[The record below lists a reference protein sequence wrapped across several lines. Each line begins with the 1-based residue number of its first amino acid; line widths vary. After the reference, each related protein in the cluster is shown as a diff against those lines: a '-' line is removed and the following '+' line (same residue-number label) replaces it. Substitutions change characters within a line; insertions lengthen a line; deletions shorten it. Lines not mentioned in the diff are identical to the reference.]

1 VGLTFAPPNCTVPE
15 QINLDKPEWA
25 VVDWFCRLINNL
37 TASSLC
43 IFEHSLASFHRTADV
58 TGKPFHGFELM
69 NQKSLAKAYKWA
81 LIGAGL
87 LVCFLAIRNLKTA
100 ELDQRF
106 LFLALIT
113 IACGSRITIRIPR
126 VKGLISVSDTFIFLA
141 VLLFGTNAAVL
152 LAAAEGLCSSVRFS
166 RKFTTVMFNAG
177 VMACATFLAA
187 TASITVLGS
196 RPSTDRLGDF
206 VAALTLLAFVQYLI
220 NSGIVS
226 VGAALMTNQPLWI
239 TWKEGFLWTSLTYFA
254 GASAAGVAFKLIELV
269 GFYAVLAT
277 APVIAVVYFTY
288 CTYLKNI
295 EASRAQ
301 AEQAERHMF
310 ALRQSEERFRSAFDH
325 AAGMALVGPDG
336 KWIEVN
342 RSLSEILGYSEQELL
357 GMDFQS
363 LTYHTDLSSVLEQL
377 KHLKSGATNGLQME
391 KRFLHKN
398 GDVIWVLLS
407 VTGVNHSGHEP
418 NFIFQI
424 QDITDRKRAE
434 ERLVHDAFHDGLTGL
449 PNRVLFMDHLKQSL
463 GRARGRKHLPF
474 AVLFLDFDRFK
485 LVNDSLGHM
494 VGDQLL
500 IAIAGRLKANV
511 RPGDTVA
518 RLGGDEF
525 TILLEDLN
533 QSDEVAIVAARLLKS
548 LSMPFNLAGREVF
561 TTASIGIAHS
571 TMGYHYAEDML
582 RDADIAMY
590 RAKTLG
596 KARFE
601 VFDPSMHANAVN
613 LLRIET
619 DLWRAIERDELYL
632 EYQPIVSLETGKIAG
647 FEALL
652 RWRHPSLGVVPP
664 SEFIAVAEETGLIVP
679 IGTWIL
685 EEAARQVRRW
695 QGREKVN
702 AKLFISVN
710 LSAKQF
716 MKADFAADVQRI
728 ISTMEIDPGCI
739 KLEITESM
747 VMNKVESTIATLTQ
761 LQEIG
766 VETSI
771 DDFGTGYSSLS
782 YLPRFPISTLKVDR
796 SFVNSITENS
806 ENLEIVRTIV
816 MLAHNLKMK
825 VIAEGVESTEQ
836 LAQLRRMKCEFA
848 QGFFFSRPLSG
859 EESTAL
865 VEADNVYPMMSL
877 ERFIEYAESAI
888 A

>member
-1 VGLTFAPPNCTVPE
+1 
-15 QINLDKPEWA
+15 
-25 VVDWFCRLINNL
+25 
-37 TASSLC
+37 
-43 IFEHSLASFHRTADV
+43 
-58 TGKPFHGFELM
+58 M
-69 NQKSLAKAYKWA
+69 NQKHLAKVYKWA
-81 LIGAGL
+81 IIAAGAIVWML
-87 LVCFLAIRNLKTA
+87 CLRKLHPSN
-100 ELDQRF
+100 LDQRF
-106 LFLALIT
+106 LFLAIIT
-113 IACGSRITIRIPR
+113 LGCGSRITIRIPR

-141 VLLFGTNAAVL
+141 VLLFDQPSAVL
-152 LAAAEGLCSSVRFS
+152 LAGAEGLCSSVRFS
-166 RKFTTVMFNAG
+166 KKFTTVCFNTAA
-177 VMACATFLAA
+177 MSCATFLAA
-187 TASITVLGS
+187 SAVKLAFGATPFASSI
-196 RPSTDRLGDF
+196 GDF
-206 VAALTLLAFVQYLI
+206 VAALTLLAFVQYVV

-226 VGAALMTNQPLWI
+226 VGAALMTQQPMWT
-239 TWKEGFLWTSLTYFA
+239 TWKDGFLWTSLTYFA
-254 GASAAGVAFKLIELV
+254 GASAAGLVEKLIELV

-277 APVIAVVYFTY
+277 TPVIAVVYFTY

-295 EASRAQ
+295 ESSKAQ
-301 AEQAERHMF
+301 AEQAERHML
-310 ALRQSEERFRSAFDH
+310 ALRESEERFRSAFDH
-325 AAGMALVGPDG
+325 AAGMALVAPDG

-342 RSLSEILGYSEQELL
+342 RSLSEILGYSEEDLL
-357 GMDFQS
+357 STDFQS
-363 LTYHTDLSSVLEQL
+363 ITYHTDLNSILEQL
-377 KHLKSGATNGLQME
+377 NKLQTGVTTGLQME

-398 GDVIWVLLS
+398 GDLIWVLLS
-407 VTGVNHSGHEP
+407 VTGVHSSEEDAR

-434 ERLVHDAFHDGLTGL
+434 ERLVHDAFHDALTGL
-449 PNRVLFMDHLKQSL
+449 PNRVLFMDHLKQSM

-485 LVNDSLGHM
+485 LINDSLGHM

-525 TILLEDLN
+525 TILLEGLN
-533 QSDEVAIVAARLLKS
+533 TPTEVEVVASRLLKS
-548 LSMPFNLAGREVF
+548 LSLPFNLSGHEVF
-561 TTASIGIAHS
+561 TTASIGIAQS

-601 VFDPSMHANAVN
+601 IFDPSMHVNAVN

-632 EYQPIVSLETGKIAG
+632 EYQPIVSLQTGRIAG

-652 RWRHPSLGVVPP
+652 RWQHPSLGVVPP

-685 EEAARQVRRW
+685 EEAARQIRRW
-695 QGREKVN
+695 KDSGEVSSDI
-702 AKLFISVN
+702 FISVN

-716 MKADFAADVQRI
+716 MKTDFATEVRRI
-728 ISTMEIDPGCI
+728 INTMEINPACI

-747 VMNKVESTIATLTQ
+747 VMNKVESTITMLKQ

-782 YLPRFPISTLKVDR
+782 YLPRFPIATLKVDR
-796 SFVNSITENS
+796 SFVNSLTENN

-816 MLAHNLKMK
+816 MLAHNLRMK
-825 VIAEGVESTEQ
+825 VVAEGVESTEQ
-836 LAQLRRMKCEFA
+836 INALRRMKCEFA
-848 QGFFFSRPLSG
+848 QGFFFSRPLS
-859 EESTAL
+859 AL
-865 VEADNVYPMMSL
+865 EATTLVANDSPYPMMPL
-877 ERFIEYAESAI
+877 DRIIEYTESAI

>member
-1 VGLTFAPPNCTVPE
+1 MKL
-15 QINLDKPEWA
+15 
-25 VVDWFCRLINNL
+25 
-37 TASSLC
+37 
-43 IFEHSLASFHRTADV
+43 
-58 TGKPFHGFELM
+58 
-69 NQKSLAKAYKWA
+69 KSRAKAFKWA
-81 LIGAGL
+81 LSGAGL
-87 LVCFLAIRNLKTA
+87 LVCFVCLRDLQTA
-100 ELDQRF
+100 ALDQRF
-106 LFLALIT
+106 LFISLIT
-113 IACGSRITIRIPR
+113 LLCGSRIMIRIPR

-141 VLLFGTNAAVL
+141 VLLFDRNAAAL
-152 LAAAEGLCSSVRFS
+152 LAGAEGLCSSLRFS
-166 RKFTTVMFNAG
+166 RKLTTVAFNTAT
-177 VMACATFLAA
+177 MICATFLAA
-187 TASITVLGS
+187 AAAGAVLGHGQS
-196 RPSTDRLGDF
+196 QDRLGNF
-206 VAALTLLAFVQYLI
+206 VAALTVLALVQYLV
-220 NSGIVS
+220 NSGVVAI
-226 VGAALMTNQPLWI
+226 GAALMTDQPLWK
-239 TWKEGFLWTSLTYFA
+239 TWKDGFLWTSLTYFA
-254 GASAAGVAFKLIELV
+254 GASAAGFAYKLIDVV

-277 APVIAVVYFTY
+277 APVIAIVYFTY

-301 AEQAERHMF
+301 AELAERHML

-325 AAGMALVGPDG
+325 AAGMALVGPEG

-342 RSLSEILGYSEQELL
+342 RSLCDILGYSEQELL
-357 GMDFQS
+357 RTNFQS
-363 LTYHTDLSSVLEQL
+363 ITHHTDGSTILEQL
-377 KHLKSGATNGLQME
+377 KQLKAGATSSLQME

-407 VTGVNHSGHEP
+407 VTRVNDTGNDS

-463 GRARGRKHLPF
+463 GRARGRNHLPF

-500 IAIAGRLKANV
+500 VAIAGRLKANV
-511 RPGDTVA
+511 RPGDIVA

-525 TILLEDLN
+525 TILLDNLH
-533 QSDEVAIVAARLLKS
+533 QTDEVEIVAARILKS
-548 LSMPFNLAGREVF
+548 LAMPFNLAGREVF

-571 TMGYHYAEDML
+571 TQGYNYAEDML

-596 KARFE
+596 KARYE
-601 VFDPSMHANAVN
+601 VFDPSMHVNAVN

-619 DLWRAIERDELYL
+619 DLWRAIERNELYL
-632 EYQPIVSLETGKIAG
+632 EYQPIVSLENGKIAG

-652 RWRHPSLGVVPP
+652 RWQHPSLGVLPP
-664 SEFIAVAEETGLIVP
+664 SEFITVAEETGLIVA

-685 EEAARQVRRW
+685 EESARQIQRW
-695 QGREKVN
+695 KDNPKIDPSV
-702 AKLFISVN
+702 FISVN

-716 MKADFAADVQRI
+716 MKVDFAADVERI
-728 ISTMEIDPGCI
+728 IKATGIDPGCI

-747 VMNKVESTIATLTQ
+747 VMNKVESTITTLTQ
-761 LQEIG
+761 LREIG

-796 SFVNSITENS
+796 SFVNSLSENN

-816 MLAHNLKMK
+816 VLAHNLKMK
-825 VIAEGVESTEQ
+825 VVAEGVEATDQ

-848 QGFFFSRPLSG
+848 QGFFFSRPLKG
-859 EESTAL
+859 NEATAL
-865 VEADNVYPMMSL
+865 VEADSVYPMMSL
-877 ERFIEYAESAI
+877 DRIIEYSDSVI

>member
-1 VGLTFAPPNCTVPE
+1 M
-15 QINLDKPEWA
+15 K
-25 VVDWFCRLINNL
+25 
-37 TASSLC
+37 
-43 IFEHSLASFHRTADV
+43 TAD
-58 TGKPFHGFELM
+58 
-69 NQKSLAKAYKWA
+69 
-81 LIGAGL
+81 
-87 LVCFLAIRNLKTA
+87 
-100 ELDQRF
+100 LDQRF
-106 LFLALIT
+106 LFLSLIT
-113 IACGSRITIRIPR
+113 LGCGSRITIRIPR

-141 VLLFGTNAAVL
+141 VLLFDKNAAAL
-152 LAAAEGLCSSVRFS
+152 LAGAEGLCSSIRFS
-166 RKFTTVMFNAG
+166 KKFTTVLFNTA
-177 VMACATFLAA
+177 VMSIVTFLAA
-187 TASITVLGS
+187 TTVISIFGPNPFS
-196 RPSTDRLGDF
+196 NRIGDF
-206 VAALTLLAFVQYLI
+206 VAALTLLAFIQYLL
-220 NSGIVS
+220 NSGIVAA
-226 VGAALMTNQPLWI
+226 GAALMTNQPLWT
-239 TWKEGFLWTSLTYFA
+239 TWKDGFLWTSLTYFA
-254 GASAAGVAFKLIELV
+254 GASAAGVAGKLIEVV

-277 APVIAVVYFTY
+277 TPVIAVLYFTY

-295 EASRAQ
+295 ESSKAQ
-301 AEQAERHMF
+301 AEQAERHML
-310 ALRQSEERFRSAFDH
+310 ALRESEERFRSAFDH
-325 AAGMALVGPDG
+325 AAGMALVAPNG

-342 RSLSEILGYSEQELL
+342 RSLSDILGYSEKELL
-357 GMDFQS
+357 SMDFQS
-363 LTYHTDLSSVLEQL
+363 LTFQGDLNSILEQL
-377 KHLKSGATNGLQME
+377 NRLQLGATSGLQME
-391 KRFLHKN
+391 KRFVHRN

-407 VTGVNHSGHEP
+407 VTGVHHVGQTSR

-434 ERLVHDAFHDGLTGL
+434 ERLVHDAFHDALTGL
-449 PNRVLFMDHLKQSL
+449 PNRVMFMDHLKRSL
-463 GRARGRKHLPF
+463 GQAAGRKHLPF

-485 LVNDSLGHM
+485 LINDSLGHM

-511 RPGDTVA
+511 RPNDTVA

-533 QSDEVAIVAARLLKS
+533 QSDEVEVVANRLLKS
-548 LSMPFNLAGREVF
+548 LSLPFNLSGREVF

-601 VFDPSMHANAVN
+601 TFDPSMHATAVN

-652 RWRHPSLGVVPP
+652 RWQHPSLGIVPP
-664 SEFIAVAEETGLIVP
+664 SEFITVAEETGLIIP

-685 EEAARQVRRW
+685 EEAARQIRRW
-695 QGREKVN
+695 KDKDAIN
-702 AKLFISVN
+702 TDMFISVN

-716 MKADFAADVQRI
+716 MKADFAAEVRRI
-728 ISTMEIDPGCI
+728 ISTMEISPASI

-747 VMNKVESTIATLTQ
+747 VMNKVESTITMLKQ
-761 LQEIG
+761 LKEIG

-782 YLPRFPISTLKVDR
+782 YLPRFPIATLKVDR
-796 SFVNSITENS
+796 SFVNSMSENN
-806 ENLEIVRTIV
+806 ENLEIVRTII
-816 MLAHNLKMK
+816 MLAHNLRMK
-825 VIAEGVESTEQ
+825 VIAEGVESSDQITH
-836 LAQLRRMKCEFA
+836 LRRMKCEYA
-848 QGFFFSRPLSG
+848 QGFFFSRSLRAEEATQLIHDDHPYEMMPL
-859 EESTAL
+859 
-865 VEADNVYPMMSL
+865 N
-877 ERFIEYAESAI
+877 RIIEYTETAI

>member
-1 VGLTFAPPNCTVPE
+1 
-15 QINLDKPEWA
+15 
-25 VVDWFCRLINNL
+25 
-37 TASSLC
+37 
-43 IFEHSLASFHRTADV
+43 
-58 TGKPFHGFELM
+58 M
-69 NQKSLAKAYKWA
+69 NHKRLAKAYKWA
-81 LIGAGL
+81 IIGAGA
-87 LVCFLAIRNLKTA
+87 LVWVSCLRDLRTS

-106 LFLALIT
+106 LFLSLIT
-113 IACGSRITIRIPR
+113 LGCGSRITIRIPR

-141 VLLFGTNAAVL
+141 VLLFDQNAAVL
-152 LAAAEGLCSSVRFS
+152 LAGAEGLCSSVRFS
-166 RKFTTVMFNAG
+166 KKFTTVLFNTA
-177 VMACATFLAA
+177 VMSCSTFLAA
-187 TASITVLGS
+187 SAVISVFGPQPFVD
-196 RPSTDRLGDF
+196 RPGDF
-206 VAALTLLAFVQYLI
+206 VASLTLLAFVQYAA
-220 NSGIVS
+220 NSGIVA
-226 VGAALMTNQPLWI
+226 VGAALMTNQPLWT
-239 TWKEGFLWTSLTYFA
+239 TWKDGFLWTSLTYFA
-254 GASAAGVAFKLIELV
+254 GASAAGVAGKLIEVV

-277 APVIAVVYFTY
+277 APVIAVLYFTY

-295 EASRAQ
+295 ESSKAQ
-301 AEQAERHMF
+301 AEQAERHML
-310 ALRQSEERFRSAFDH
+310 ALRESEEKFRSAFDH
-325 AAGMALVGPDG
+325 AAGMALVAPDG
-336 KWIEVN
+336 KWIQVN
-342 RSLSEILGYSEQELL
+342 RSLSEILGYSEKELL
-357 GMDFQS
+357 GIDFQT
-363 LTYHTDLSSVLEQL
+363 LTHHSDVHSILEQL
-377 KHLKSGATNGLQME
+377 NKLQSGAATSLQME

-407 VTGVNHSGHEP
+407 VTGVHHAGQDSR

-434 ERLVHDAFHDGLTGL
+434 ERLVHDAFHDALTGL

-463 GRARGRKHLPF
+463 ARAKGRKHLPF

-485 LVNDSLGHM
+485 LINDSLGHM

-500 IAIAGRLKANV
+500 ITIAGRLKANV

-533 QSDEVAIVAARLLKS
+533 QSNEVEVIATRLLKS
-548 LSMPFNLAGREVF
+548 LSLPFNLSGHEVF

-601 VFDPSMHANAVN
+601 IFDPSMHATAVN

-632 EYQPIVSLETGKIAG
+632 EYQPIVSLENGKIAG

-652 RWRHPSLGVVPP
+652 RWQHPSLGVVPP
-664 SEFIAVAEETGLIVP
+664 SEFIAVAEETGLIIP

-695 QGREKVN
+695 KDDAE
-702 AKLFISVN
+702 LHLDTFISVN

-716 MKADFAADVQRI
+716 MKTDFAAEVRRI
-728 ISTMEIDPGCI
+728 INTMEISPANI

-747 VMNKVESTIATLTQ
+747 VMNKVESTITMLKQ
-761 LQEIG
+761 LKEIG

-796 SFVNSITENS
+796 SFVNSISENN
-806 ENLEIVRTIV
+806 ENLEIVRTIIA
-816 MLAHNLKMK
+816 LAHNLRMK
-825 VIAEGVESTEQ
+825 VIAEGVESSDQ
-836 LAQLRRMKCEFA
+836 IAHLRRMKCEYA
-848 QGFFFSRPLSG
+848 QGFFFSRPLKAN
-859 EESTAL
+859 EAAAL
-865 VEADNVYPMMSL
+865 IRNDNVYPMMPL
-877 ERFIEYAESAI
+877 DRIIEYADTAI

>member
-1 VGLTFAPPNCTVPE
+1 
-15 QINLDKPEWA
+15 
-25 VVDWFCRLINNL
+25 
-37 TASSLC
+37 
-43 IFEHSLASFHRTADV
+43 
-58 TGKPFHGFELM
+58 M
-69 NQKSLAKAYKWA
+69 NQKNLAKAYKWA
-81 LIGAGL
+81 IIGAGL
-87 LVCFLAIRNLKTA
+87 LIWLVCIRDLNPA
-100 ELDQRF
+100 NLDQRF

-113 IACGSRITIRIPR
+113 LGCGSRITIRIPR

-141 VLLFGTNAAVL
+141 VLLFDQSAAVL
-152 LAAAEGLCSSVRFS
+152 LAGAEGLCSSVRFS
-166 RKFTTVMFNAG
+166 RKFTTVVFNTA
-177 VMACATFLAA
+177 VMSCATFLASTA
-187 TASITVLGS
+187 TRSVFGHSPFTS
-196 RPSTDRLGDF
+196 NLGDF
-206 VAALTLLAFVQYLI
+206 VAALTLLAFVQYAA
-220 NSGIVS
+220 NSGIVA
-226 VGAALMTNQPLWI
+226 VGAALMTNQPLWT
-239 TWKEGFLWTSLTYFA
+239 TWKDGFLWTSLTYFA
-254 GASAAGVAFKLIELV
+254 GASAAGVAGKLIDVV

-295 EASRAQ
+295 ESSKAQ
-301 AEQAERHMF
+301 AEQAERHMV
-310 ALRQSEERFRSAFDH
+310 ALRESEERFRSAFDH
-325 AAGMALVGPDG
+325 AAGMALVAPDG

-342 RSLSEILGYSEQELL
+342 RSLSDILGYSEEELL
-357 GMDFQS
+357 KIDFQS
-363 LTYHTDLSSVLEQL
+363 LTHHGDVNSVLEQL
-377 KHLKSGATNGLQME
+377 NKLQTGATSGLQME

-407 VTGVNHSGHEP
+407 VTGVHHEGQDSR

-434 ERLVHDAFHDGLTGL
+434 ERLVHDAFHDALTGL

-485 LVNDSLGHM
+485 LINDSLGHM

-500 IAIAGRLKANV
+500 IAIAGRLKQNV

-533 QSDEVAIVAARLLKS
+533 QSNEVEVVANRLLKS
-548 LSMPFNLAGREVF
+548 LSLPFNLSGREVF

-601 VFDPSMHANAVN
+601 IFDPSMHANAVN

-632 EYQPIVSLETGKIAG
+632 EYQPIVCLQTGKIAG

-652 RWRHPSLGVVPP
+652 RWQHPSLGVVPP

-685 EEAARQVRRW
+685 EESARQIRRW
-695 QGREKVN
+695 RDVPGIDQSI
-702 AKLFISVN
+702 FISVN

-716 MKADFAADVQRI
+716 MKTDFAADVRRI
-728 ISTMEIDPGCI
+728 INTMEINPACL
-739 KLEITESM
+739 KVEITESM
-747 VMNKVESTIATLTQ
+747 VMNKVESTIATLKQ

-796 SFVNSITENS
+796 SFVNSLGENN

-816 MLAHNLKMK
+816 MLAHNLRMK
-825 VIAEGVESTEQ
+825 VIAEGVESTDQ
-836 LAQLRRMKCEFA
+836 ITHLRRMKCEFA
-848 QGFFFSRPLSG
+848 QGFFFSRPLRPN
-859 EESTAL
+859 EATEL
-865 VEADNVYPMMSL
+865 VARENIYPMMPL
-877 ERFIEYAESAI
+877 ERIIEYSETAI

>member
-1 VGLTFAPPNCTVPE
+1 
-15 QINLDKPEWA
+15 
-25 VVDWFCRLINNL
+25 
-37 TASSLC
+37 
-43 IFEHSLASFHRTADV
+43 
-58 TGKPFHGFELM
+58 M
-69 NQKSLAKAYKWA
+69 NQKHLAKAYKWVI
-81 LIGAGL
+81 IGAGAVVWI
-87 LVCFLAIRNLKTA
+87 VCLRDVRTGD
-100 ELDQRF
+100 LDQRF

-113 IACGSRITIRIPR
+113 LLCGSRITIRIPR

-141 VLLFGTNAAVL
+141 FLLFDKNVAVL
-152 LAAAEGLCSSVRFS
+152 LAGAEGLCSSVRFS
-166 RKFTTVMFNAG
+166 KKFTTVLFNTA
-177 VMACATFLAA
+177 VMSCATFLAA
-187 TASITVLGS
+187 SAANHVFGASPLTERV
-196 RPSTDRLGDF
+196 GDF
-206 VAALTLLAFVQYLI
+206 VAALTVLAFVQYVS
-220 NSGIVS
+220 NSGIVAI
-226 VGAALMTNQPLWI
+226 GAALMTNQPLWT
-239 TWKEGFLWTSLTYFA
+239 TWKDGFLWTSLTYFA
-254 GASAAGVAFKLIELV
+254 GASAAGIAAKLIEVV

-277 APVIAVVYFTY
+277 TPVIAVVYFTY

-295 EASRAQ
+295 EASKDQ
-301 AEQAERHMF
+301 AEQAERHMV
-310 ALRQSEERFRSAFDH
+310 ALRDSEERFRSAFDH
-325 AAGMALVGPDG
+325 AAGMALVAPDG

-342 RSLSEILGYSEQELL
+342 RSLSDILGYSEQELL
-357 GMDFQS
+357 SIDFQS
-363 LTYHTDLSSVLEQL
+363 LTHHSDVTSVLEQL
-377 KHLKSGATNGLQME
+377 HKLQTGATTALQME

-407 VTGVNHSGHEP
+407 VTGVHHSGQDSR

-485 LVNDSLGHM
+485 LINDSLGHM

-500 IAIAGRLKANV
+500 IAIAGRLKSNV

-533 QSDEVAIVAARLLKS
+533 QSNEVEVVAARLLKS
-548 LSMPFNLAGREVF
+548 LTLPFNLSGREVF
-561 TTASIGIAHS
+561 TSASIGIAHS

-601 VFDPSMHANAVN
+601 IFDPSMHANAVN

-632 EYQPIVSLETGKIAG
+632 EYQPIVSLQTGKIAG

-652 RWRHPSLGVVPP
+652 RWQHPSLGVVPP
-664 SEFIAVAEETGLIVP
+664 SDFIAVAEETGLIIP

-695 QGREKVN
+695 KDNLQIDPDV
-702 AKLFISVN
+702 FISVN

-716 MKADFAADVQRI
+716 MKTDFASEVRRI
-728 ISTMEIDPGCI
+728 INTMEISPACI

-747 VMNKVESTIATLTQ
+747 VMDKVESTITMLKQ

-766 VETSI
+766 VETSL

-796 SFVNSITENS
+796 SFVNSMSENN

-816 MLAHNLKMK
+816 MLAHNLRMK
-825 VIAEGVESTEQ
+825 VIAEGVESSDQ
-836 LAQLRRMKCEFA
+836 IAHLRRMNCEYA
-848 QGFFFSRPLSG
+848 QGFYFSRSLSADEATPL
-859 EESTAL
+859 
-865 VEADNVYPMMSL
+865 VADGNVYPMIPPDQI
-877 ERFIEYAESAI
+877 IEYVETAI

>member
-1 VGLTFAPPNCTVPE
+1 MSH
-15 QINLDKPEWA
+15 K
-25 VVDWFCRLINNL
+25 R
-37 TASSLC
+37 
-43 IFEHSLASFHRTADV
+43 
-58 TGKPFHGFELM
+58 
-69 NQKSLAKAYKWA
+69 LAKAYKWA
-81 LIGAGL
+81 IIGAGTIIWI
-87 LVCFLAIRNLKTA
+87 VCLRNVKTA
-100 ELDQRF
+100 DLDQRF
-106 LFLALIT
+106 LFLSLIT
-113 IACGSRITIRIPR
+113 LGCGSRITIRIPR

-141 VLLFGTNAAVL
+141 VLLFDKNAAVL
-152 LAAAEGLCSSVRFS
+152 LAGVEGLCSSVRFS
-166 RKFTTVMFNAG
+166 KKFTTVLFNTA
-177 VMACATFLAA
+177 VMSCATFLAA
-187 TASITVLGS
+187 SATVGAFGPHPFS
-196 RPSTDRLGDF
+196 DKLGDF
-206 VAALTLLAFVQYLI
+206 VAALTLLAFVQYAS
-220 NSGIVS
+220 NSGIVA
-226 VGAALMTNQPLWI
+226 VGAALMTNQPVWR
-239 TWKEGFLWTSLTYFA
+239 TWKDGFLWTSLTYFA
-254 GASAAGVAFKLIELV
+254 GASAAGVAGKLIAAV

-277 APVIAVVYFTY
+277 APVIAILYFTY

-295 EASRAQ
+295 ESSKAQ
-301 AEQAERHMF
+301 AEQAERHML
-310 ALRQSEERFRSAFDH
+310 ALRESEERFRSAFDH
-325 AAGMALVGPDG
+325 AAGMALVAPDG

-342 RSLSEILGYSEQELL
+342 RSLSDILGYSEKELL
-357 GMDFQS
+357 SIDFQM
-363 LTYHTDLSSVLEQL
+363 LTHHSDLNSILEQL
-377 KHLKSGATNGLQME
+377 NKLQSGATTALQME
-391 KRFLHKN
+391 KRLVHKN
-398 GDVIWVLLS
+398 GDIIWVLLS
-407 VTGVNHSGHEP
+407 VTGVHHVGQPSL

-434 ERLVHDAFHDGLTGL
+434 ERLVHDAFHDALTGL

-485 LVNDSLGHM
+485 LINDSLGHM

-500 IAIAGRLKANV
+500 IAIAGRLKANI

-525 TILLEDLN
+525 TILLEGLN
-533 QSDEVAIVAARLLKS
+533 QSNEVEVVAARLLKS
-548 LSMPFNLAGREVF
+548 LSLPFNLSGHEVF

-571 TMGYHYAEDML
+571 TMGYQYAEDML
-582 RDADIAMY
+582 RDSDIAMY

-601 VFDPSMHANAVN
+601 IFDPTMHATAVN

-632 EYQPIVSLETGKIAG
+632 EYQPIVSLQTGKIAG

-652 RWRHPSLGVVPP
+652 RWQHPSLGVVPP

-685 EEAARQVRRW
+685 EETARQVRRW
-695 QGREKVN
+695 KDSGEVN
-702 AKLFISVN
+702 TEAFISVN

-716 MKADFAADVQRI
+716 MKTDFATEVRRI
-728 ISTMEIDPGCI
+728 IKTMEISPANI

-747 VMNKVESTIATLTQ
+747 VMNKVDSTITMLKQ

-782 YLPRFPISTLKVDR
+782 YLPRFPIATLKVDR
-796 SFVNSITENS
+796 SFVNSISENS
-806 ENLEIVRTIV
+806 ENLEIVRTII

-825 VIAEGVESTEQ
+825 VIAEGVESSDQ
-836 LAQLRRMKCEFA
+836 IAHLRQMKCEYA
-848 QGFFFSRPLSG
+848 QGFFFSRSLKAA
-859 EESTAL
+859 EATAL
-865 VEADNVYPMMSL
+865 LKNDNVYPLMPL
-877 ERFIEYAESAI
+877 HRIIEYVESAI